1 MDFFVSAIKSLNAVL
16 WGPPILAGFLG
27 TGLLMSIRTKFFQI
41 THIKK
46 WMCATLGT
54 IFKSKDA
61 LETDKNSISQF
72 QALSA
77 ALAAC
82 IGTGNIVG
90 VSTALCA
97 GGPGAIFWM
106 LLSATLGMMTAC
118 TENILGI
125 RYRYRD
131 PNGEWMG
138 GAMVYMERG
147 LGFKK
152 ISKIFC
158 VLMVISSL
166 GIGNMTQANSMSQAL
181 SDSFS
186 FNPYIIGL
194 ISAIL
199 VFAVITGGIKRIAS
213 AAEKL
218 IPAMTVIF
226 TLACLAVIIK
236 NYRSLPDV
244 ISMIFTQAFS
254 FKAASGGIAGYGIL
268 KAARYGISRGVFS
281 NEAGLGS
288 SAIIHA
294 AAKTDSPATQGYW
307 GILEVFLDTVVMCS
321 VTAVTILV
329 SGAWRPDGTLNGV
342 RLSAAAF
349 ASVFG
354 KTGEF
359 FICISV
365 CVFAFAT
372 LIGWSYYGKRATQYL
387 FDSRAAKI
395 YNIIYAVAVFF
406 GCVLDLELVW
416 ELSDL
421 ANVLMAI
428 PNLISLCLLS
438 GEASRELKSDNPDMS
453 KRIDLRH

>member
-1 MDFFVSAIKSLNAVL
+1 MDFFVSAVKSLNALL
-16 WGPPILAGFLG
+16 WGPPILAGFIG
-27 TGLLMSIRTKFFQI
+27 TGLLMSIRSKFFQI

-46 WMCATLGT
+46 WMDETLGA

-61 LETDKNSISQF
+61 RKTDENSISQF

-106 LLSATLGMMTAC
+106 ILSATLGMMTAC
-118 TENILGI
+118 AENILGI
-125 RYRYRD
+125 KYRYRD
-131 PNGEWMG
+131 KNGEWMG

-152 ISKIFC
+152 TSKIFC
-158 VLMVISSL
+158 VLLVISSL

-186 FNPYIIGL
+186 FSSYIVGITT
-194 ISAIL
+194 AIL

-218 IPAMTVIF
+218 IPAMTVVF
-226 TLACLAVIIK
+226 TFACVAVIIK
-236 NYRSLPDV
+236 NYRALPNV
-244 ISMIFTQAFS
+244 ISMIFTEAFS
-254 FKAASGGIAGYGIL
+254 FKSAAGGVSGYGIL

-294 AAKTDSPATQGYW
+294 AAQTDSPAAQGYW
-307 GILEVFLDTVVMCS
+307 GILEVFLDTVVMCT
-321 VTAVTILV
+321 VTAVTVLV
-329 SGAWRPDGTLNGV
+329 SGVWHPDGSLNGV

-349 ASVFG
+349 SSVFG
-354 KTGEF
+354 KAGEI

-365 CVFAFAT
+365 CIFAFAT
-372 LIGWSYYGKRATQYL
+372 LVGWSYYGKRGVEYL
-387 FDSRAAKI
+387 FDSNVAKA
-395 YNIIYAVAVFF
+395 YNLIYATAVFL

-438 GEASRELKSDNPDMS
+438 GEAMRLLKADNPS
-453 KRIDLRH
+453 YKLKCN